1 MIAALDI
8 ETIPNPS
15 TFDSIPEP
23 ECTDKRIKDPVK
35 IAAHI
40 DAKRQKLRDDAAL
53 DPLTGRVCA
62 IAYVGM
68 IDGKDAEHVDVIDA
82 ATDEAET
89 AIIQAA
95 MTMLGK
101 PESRIVTFNGIGFD
115 LPYIYKR
122 GMILGIDPANFDAP
136 ALNAW
141 TKRYNADRHYDIAR
155 LWYGWGAPQ
164 KGDNLAKLCNM
175 ILHDH
180 REDIPYDQVPD
191 LILTTEGRKLV
202 ADGCLNHTRLTWRLF
217 ERMNGTMFV

>member
-23 ECTDKRIKDPVK
+23 KCTDKRIKDPAK

-89 AIIQAA
+89 TIIQGA
-95 MTMLGK
+95 MMMLGK
-101 PESRIVTFNGIGFD
+101 PDARIITWNGISFD
-115 LPYIYKR
+115 MPYIYKR
-122 GMILGIDPANFDAP
+122 AMVLGVDPADFDAP
-136 ALNAW
+136 PLNAW
-141 TKRYNADRHYDIAR
+141 TKKYNTDRHFDLMMI
-155 LWYGWGAPQ
+155 WGAWRDFV
-164 KGDNLAKLCNM
+164 KLDTVAGLVLGEKKIETDFALFLEFIETAEGRAKLG
-175 ILHDH
+175 
-180 REDIPYDQVPD
+180 EY
-191 LILTTEGRKLV
+191 
-202 ADGCLNHTRLTWRLF
+202 CLQDTRLTWRLF

>member
-40 DAKRQKLRDDAAL
+40 DAKRQKLRDNAAL

-89 AIIQAA
+89 TIIQGA
-95 MTMLGK
+95 MMMLGK
-101 PESRIVTFNGIGFD
+101 PDARIITWNGISFD
-115 LPYIYKR
+115 MPYIYKR
-122 GMILGIDPANFDAP
+122 AMVLGVDPADFDAP
-136 ALNAW
+136 PLNAW
-141 TKRYNADRHYDIAR
+141 TKKYNTDRHFDLMMI
-155 LWYGWGAPQ
+155 WGAWRDFV
-164 KGDNLAKLCNM
+164 KLDTVAGLVLGEKKIETDFALFLEFIETAEGRAKLG
-175 ILHDH
+175 
-180 REDIPYDQVPD
+180 EY
-191 LILTTEGRKLV
+191 
-202 ADGCLNHTRLTWRLF
+202 CLQDTRLTWRLF

>member
-23 ECTDKRIKDPVK
+23 KCTDKRIKDPAK

-40 DAKRQKLRDDAAL
+40 DAKRQKLRDNAAL

-89 AIIQAA
+89 TIIQGA
-95 MTMLGK
+95 MMMLGK
-101 PESRIVTFNGIGFD
+101 PDARIITWNGISFD
-115 LPYIYKR
+115 MPYIYKR
-122 GMILGIDPANFDAP
+122 AMVLGVDPADFDAP
-136 ALNAW
+136 PLNAW
-141 TKRYNADRHYDIAR
+141 TKKYNTDRHFDLMMI
-155 LWYGWGAPQ
+155 WGAWRDFV
-164 KGDNLAKLCNM
+164 KLDTVAGLVLGEKKIETDFALFLEFIETAEGRAKLG
-175 ILHDH
+175 
-180 REDIPYDQVPD
+180 EY
-191 LILTTEGRKLV
+191 
-202 ADGCLNHTRLTWRLF
+202 CLQDTRLTWRLF

>member
-23 ECTDKRIKDPVK
+23 KCTDKRIKDPAK

-89 AIIQAA
+89 TIIQGA
-95 MTMLGK
+95 MMMLGK
-101 PESRIVTFNGIGFD
+101 PDARIITWNGISFD
-115 LPYIYKR
+115 MPYIYKR
-122 GMILGIDPANFDAP
+122 AMVLGVDPADFDAP
-136 ALNAW
+136 PLNAW
-141 TKRYNADRHYDIAR
+141 TKKYNTDRHFDLMMI
-155 LWYGWGAPQ
+155 WGAWRDFV
-164 KGDNLAKLCNM
+164 KLDTVAGMVLGENKIEIDFKLFLEFLETAEGRAKLG
-175 ILHDH
+175 
-180 REDIPYDQVPD
+180 EY
-191 LILTTEGRKLV
+191 
-202 ADGCLNHTRLTWRLF
+202 CLQDTRLTWRLF
-217 ERMNGTMFV
+217 ERMNGTIFLG